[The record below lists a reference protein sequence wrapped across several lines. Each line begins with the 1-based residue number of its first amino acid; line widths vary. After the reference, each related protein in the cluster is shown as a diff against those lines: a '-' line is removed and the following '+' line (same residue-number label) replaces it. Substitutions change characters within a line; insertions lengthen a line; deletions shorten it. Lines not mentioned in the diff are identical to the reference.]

1 MSDQAHTGARAAPD
15 SARPWDPEV
24 RMTYWTLAAEVLA
37 NGLLTK
43 PGGMIHIRR
52 PGSRLNPLAPPWA
65 RV

>member
-52 PGSRLNPLAPPWA
+52 PAPG
-65 RV
+65 